1 MSDKSDA
8 IAALEDTRREIL
20 DAIDGVP
27 EEKMTAP
34 VFGTWSIK
42 DVLCH
47 LTSWEQLAVADLQRV
62 SRGHVPQLATF
73 RGEDVDEWN
82 AWLMRSR
89 NLFPLPQVKFEL
101 EDARR
106 QLIDGLN
113 ALPDNLFATGQMVRM
128 LTDGLVHGEQSHIT
142 DIRDWRQKEGV

>member
-8 IAALEDTRREIL
+8 IAALEAARREIL
-20 DAIDGVP
+20 DAIDRVP
-27 EEKMTAP
+27 EEKMTVPA
-34 VFGTWSIK
+34 FGTWSIK

-62 SRGHVPQLATF
+62 GRGHIPQLATF
-73 RGEDVDEWN
+73 RGEDVDDWN

-89 NLFPLPQVKFEL
+89 NLFSLPQVMFEL

-106 QLIDGLN
+106 RLIDALD
-113 ALPDNLFATGQMVRM
+113 ALPDNLFAVGQMARM
-128 LTDGLVHGEQSHIT
+128 LTDGLVHGEQSHIA
-142 DIRDWRQKEGV
+142 DIRAWRQKEGV

>member
-8 IAALEDTRREIL
+8 IAALEAARRETL

-27 EEKMTAP
+27 EEKMTVPA
-34 VFGTWSIK
+34 FGTWSIK

-62 SRGHVPQLATF
+62 GRGHIPQLATF

-89 NLFPLPQVKFEL
+89 NLFSLAQVMFEL
-101 EDARR
+101 QDARR
-106 QLIDGLN
+106 QLIDGLE
-113 ALPDNLFATGQMVRM
+113 ALPDNLFAAGQMARM
-128 LTDGLVHGEQSHIT
+128 LTDGLVHGEQGHIA
-142 DIRDWRQKEGV
+142 DIRAWRQKEGV